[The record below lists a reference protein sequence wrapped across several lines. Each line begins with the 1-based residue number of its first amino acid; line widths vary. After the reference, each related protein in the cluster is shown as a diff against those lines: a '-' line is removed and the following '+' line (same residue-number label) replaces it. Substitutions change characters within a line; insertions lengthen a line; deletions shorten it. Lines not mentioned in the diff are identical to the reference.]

1 MKSRQLLW
9 LSSMFFLMVIG
20 CFNVAPDINRAG
32 GNYSQK
38 KQFEGEWYYRP
49 TIVDKQYHN
58 ASIFIGSECDL
69 DRVKFEITENVLR
82 AYRSY
87 EKVGGTE
94 SANHG
99 QQTLVAAFPIL
110 KHFDIKREYNSANGI
125 QSNLVIENDF
135 DRPWWERDNVR
146 VDWSRNLVPDVAC
159 NDWIKTSA
167 MQQIPRNSA
176 NNRREP
182 FRVRMTENYMETT
195 VEALARPQQTIC
207 NYIGDWNCTGAQV
220 KLKFSFQK
228 IMPSTY
234 EKMLYPDYL
243 PLEYG
248 ESKDKK
254 PCVKGDKDCENL
266 RSLWLQHGPDGAA
279 ICEPGHHNIDDC
291 KQFEVPVFSRFGYF
305 RTERQQFDRENG
317 FTLSGREQYINRW
330 NIWQE
335 TRHKDGTSIPARD
348 RIPKPVIYYL
358 NVQFP
363 MELYEASQ
371 TIADSWG
378 LAINETV
385 AQLKSNCTIK
395 EYNNYVDKHGLQK
408 EMASRRY
415 RYVTEANIKEACLG
429 LSEVSQL
436 RQLEPIFFSGDY
448 RQIDKVYGK
457 MFQILVN
464 DCNIANVNN
473 YVAENKLEKSLSE
486 NGIGNI
492 TSGNLEEVCAIL
504 EFVSEKNKL
513 AKKFSWQQLGDLRYS
528 FLNYSMKAEL
538 AGPLGYGP
546 SSADPLTGEIIS
558 ANANI
563 YGASIDTY
571 AAWGADIVQL
581 LNGEIS
587 AVDMMNGTQIR
598 DDLKQTRH
606 RFAQSVSSEEVHGF
620 TKIFDQRTKHLA
632 DAEYLV
638 KLPLTSLNQNWN
650 ILKKSGFEEKYLVTD
665 EMIRLFAGDFSGNA
679 SLDFS
684 KGILEQIAPS
694 AWAASSAPSFEQ
706 VLGKG
711 PIESMNADML
721 STFNHK
727 VDFFGRRNACFL
739 VETLEPA
746 ITELAL
752 HFKGKSRQ
760 EAYQFMRA
768 NILIAVASHEIG
780 HTLGLRH
787 NFEASTDAL
796 NYFPAFW
803 GVDTGDHR
811 MSNTSNRVNEMRY
824 SSIMDYHQRINSDFA
839 GLGLYDKAAIKFG
852 YGGLIE
858 VFDEGDGNFVPHEWH
873 DNVGMFHYKDLP
885 YFYSG
890 DGTDDKLS
898 AHYKQ
903 VRDQSRSGDDSAII
917 NIQKLGITP
926 HPENLFRRKN
936 IPFADFHKSLFS
948 RLFAS
953 ADKQAGFF
961 EVPYKYCSDAY
972 ASGGNIS
979 CNRWDMGASAEEIV
993 DNAAEL
999 YESNYAFNSFRG
1011 DKINFSPSSYMARLY
1026 QRTYQPML
1034 APFRY
1039 LYYYRRSP
1047 SKIWP
1052 LMQDY
1057 AAAAYKGVNFLGRV
1071 LQTVEPGRYCL
1082 TTGNLYVPEKDVSAC
1097 QGAVDIDLGQGRY
1110 YDTKF
1115 SSDFNFKPNNI
1126 GHMYDK
1132 LLAMQALTDS
1142 ASFTTRDFSVALN
1155 RGAFSIGY
1163 YRVFGSEMMNLFTG
1177 MLKDDVFSYSPELI
1191 LDNQKAVIRYR
1202 PLVSINAEQA
1212 NSVNPRIKAS
1222 NSWVM
1227 RYYSMVFPMINYTS
1241 NADRQLD
1248 YAKRA
1253 RITLVGSRHDPV
1265 IDPAVPQLIFMDPS
1279 TKIQY
1284 RALAADGES
1293 LAPGYQLLKGA
1304 KLLTNDG
1311 SDGMATGR
1319 WYQAHSEF
1327 EKAKA
1332 DIEQVSISNDLGAI
1346 KAARESHEKAKV
1358 NMRAMNNE
1366 LYQHMQVI
1374 DLMRYLGDL
1383 LDYGG

>member
-9 LSSMFFLMVIG
+9 LSSAFFLMVIG
-20 CFNVAPDINRAG
+20 CFNVAPDVNRVG

-38 KQFEGEWYYRP
+38 KQFDGEWYYRP
-49 TIVDKQYHN
+49 TIVDKQYNN
-58 ASIFIGSECDL
+58 ASMFIGSECDL

-94 SANHG
+94 GANHG

-110 KHFDIKREYNSANGI
+110 KHFDIKRDYNPANGI
-125 QSNLVIENDF
+125 ESNLVIENDF
-135 DRPWWERDNVR
+135 DRPWWERDYIR
-146 VDWSRNLVPDVAC
+146 VDWSRNLIPDVSC

-182 FRVRMTENYMETT
+182 FRVRLTENYMETT
-195 VEALARPQQTIC
+195 VEALARPQKTIC

-248 ESKDKK
+248 ETKDKK
-254 PCVKGDKDCENL
+254 LCIKGNDDCNNL
-266 RSLWLQHGPDGAA
+266 RSLWLQHGPDGST
-279 ICEPGHHNIDDC
+279 ICQPSHHNIDDC
-291 KQFEVPVFSRFGYF
+291 KQYEVPVFSRFGYF
-305 RTERQQFDRENG
+305 RTERQRFDRENG

-330 NIWQE
+330 NIWKE
-335 TRHKDGTSIPARD
+335 TRYPDGTSMPVRD
-348 RIPKPVIYYL
+348 RIPKPIIYYL
-358 NVQFP
+358 NAQFP

-371 TIADSWG
+371 TIADSWS

-385 AQLKSNCTIK
+385 AQLKSNCSIE
-395 EYNNYVDKHGLQK
+395 EYNNYVDKFGLKK
-408 EMASRRY
+408 EMASLRY
-415 RYVTEANIKEACLG
+415 AHVTEANITDACFQ
-429 LSEVSQL
+429 LSEVSQA
-436 RQLEPIFFSGDY
+436 RQLRPLFFSGDH
-448 RQIDKVYGK
+448 RQINKIYGK

-473 YVAENKLEKSLSE
+473 YVAENKLERSLTD
-486 NGIGNI
+486 NGIENITLGNI
-492 TSGNLEEVCAIL
+492 EEVCAIL

-546 SSADPLTGEIIS
+546 SSADPLTGEIVS

-587 AVDMMNGTQIR
+587 DVDLMNGTQIR
-598 DDLKQTRH
+598 DDLAQARH
-606 RFAQSVSSEEVHGF
+606 RFAQPVSSNDVDRF
-620 TKIFDQRTKHLA
+620 AQLFDDRTKHLA

-638 KLPLTSLNQNWN
+638 KLPLASLNQNWN
-650 ILKKSGFEEKYLVTD
+650 ILKKSGIEEKYLVTD
-665 EMIRLFAGDFSGNA
+665 EMVRLFS
-679 SLDFS
+679 
-684 KGILEQIAPS
+684 LEQIVPS
-694 AWAASSAPSFEQ
+694 AWATSATPSFEQ

-711 PIESMNADML
+711 PVDSMNADML
-721 STFNHK
+721 STFNQK
-727 VDFFGRRNACFL
+727 VDFFGRRSACFL
-739 VETLEPA
+739 METLDPA
-746 ITELAL
+746 IAELASR
-752 HFKGKSRQ
+752 FVGKSRQ
-760 EAYQFMRA
+760 EAYQFIRA
-768 NILIAVASHEIG
+768 NVLIAVASHEIG

-811 MSNTSNRVNEMRY
+811 MSKASNRTSEMRY

-852 YGGLIE
+852 YGSLIE
-858 VFDEGDGNFVPHEWH
+858 VFDESDGNFVPHQWNE
-873 DNVGMFHYKDLP
+873 NVGMFHYKDLP

-890 DGTDDKLS
+890 EDVDDKLS
-898 AHYKQ
+898 AHYRQ
-903 VRDQSRSGDDSAII
+903 IRDQSRSGDNSAKI
-917 NIQKLGITP
+917 NIQKLGLTP
-926 HPENLFRRKN
+926 QPENMFRRKN
-936 IPFADFHKSLFS
+936 IPFADFYKSLFP
-948 RLFAS
+948 RLFSSGNKAVS
-953 ADKQAGFF
+953 YF

-972 ASGGNIS
+972 ASGGSIT

-999 YESNYAFNSFRG
+999 YESYYVFNSFRG
-1011 DKINFSPSSYMARLY
+1011 DKINFSPSSYMSKLY

-1039 LYYYRRSP
+1039 LYYYRRSS

-1052 LMQDY
+1052 VMQDY
-1057 AAAAYKGVNFLGRV
+1057 SAAAYKGINFFGRV

-1082 TTGNLYVPEKDVSAC
+1082 TAGNLYVPEKDVVTC
-1097 QGAVDIDLGQGRY
+1097 QGGIDIKLGQGRY
-1110 YDTKF
+1110 YNTHF
-1115 SSDFNFKPNNI
+1115 SGDFNFKPNNI

-1142 ASFTTRDFSVALN
+1142 ASFTTRDFSVSLN

-1163 YRVFGSEMMNLFTG
+1163 YRVFGSEMINLFTG

-1191 LDNQKAVIRYR
+1191 LDNQKPVIRYR
-1202 PLVSINAEQA
+1202 ELISLNAQQA
-1212 NSVNPRIKAS
+1212 NNVAPRIKAS

-1241 NADRQLD
+1241 NVDRQLD

-1265 IDPAVPQLIFMDPS
+1265 IDPSVPQLIFMDPS
-1279 TKIQY
+1279 TKVQY
-1284 RALAADGES
+1284 RSLASDGES
-1293 LAPGYQLLKGA
+1293 LAPGYQLLKEA

-1311 SDGMATGR
+1311 SDGMALGR
-1319 WYQAHSEF
+1319 WYQAHDEL
-1327 EKAKA
+1327 EKSKTGM
-1332 DIEQVSISNDLGAI
+1332 EQATITKDAGAI
-1346 KAARESHEKAKV
+1346 KTAREIHEKNKV